1 MAMKSRPT
9 MMKRARERAR
19 AEKQKEKAARRL
31 ERAQQNTE
39 RTSAPDG
46 VDPDIAHIRVG
57 PQPPAEW
64 QLDQETEA
72 EAEDEQSEAT
82 DD

>member
-31 ERAQQNTE
+31 ERAQQNAD
-39 RTSAPDG
+39 RPSAADG
-46 VDPDIAHIRVG
+46 IDPDIAHIRVG
-57 PQPPAEW
+57 PQPPADW
-64 QLDQETEA
+64 QLDEPAET
-72 EAEDEQSEAT
+72 T
-82 DD
+82 DDDTPDE

>member
-31 ERAQQNTE
+31 ERAQQPGD
-39 RTSAPDG
+39 RSSAPDG
-46 VDPDIAHIRVG
+46 VDPDIAHIQAG

-64 QLDQETEA
+64 QIDDAEEKEESET
-72 EAEDEQSEAT
+72 T
-82 DD
+82 DA

>member
-31 ERAQQNTE
+31 ERAQQGSA
-39 RTSAPDG
+39 RTAAPAG
-46 VDPDIAHIRVG
+46 VDPDIAHIQAG
-57 PQPPAEW
+57 PQPLADW
-64 QLDQETEA
+64 QIESD
-72 EAEDEQSEAT
+72 EDEST
-82 DD
+82 TNDH

>member
-31 ERAQQNTE
+31 ERAQQSGDRST
-39 RTSAPDG
+39 APDG
-46 VDPDIAHIRVG
+46 VDPDIAHIQAG

-64 QLDQETEA
+64 QIDEGGEEEESET
-72 EAEDEQSEAT
+72 T
-82 DD
+82 DA

>member
-39 RTSAPDG
+39 RQSTPDG

-57 PQPPAEW
+57 PQPLAEW
-64 QLDQETEA
+64 QLDETVESA
-72 EAEDEQSEAT
+72 DDEAT

>member
-31 ERAQQNTE
+31 ERAQQATT
-39 RTSAPDG
+39 RSAGKDG
-46 VDPDIAHIRVG
+46 TDPDIAHIQAG
-57 PQPPAEW
+57 PQPLADW
-64 QLDQETEA
+64 QLDA
-72 EAEDEQSEAT
+72 EEDGSASP
-82 DD
+82 DK

>member
-31 ERAQQNTE
+31 ERAQQSPS
-39 RTSAPDG
+39 RGDVPAG
-46 VDPDIAHIRVG
+46 VDPDIAHIQAG

-64 QLDQETEA
+64 QIEEEKAAPAD
-72 EAEDEQSEAT
+72 ED
-82 DD
+82 

>member
-31 ERAQQNTE
+31 ERAQHSTG
-39 RTSAPDG
+39 RSSAPDG
-46 VDPDIAHIRVG
+46 VDPDIAHIQAG
-57 PQPPAEW
+57 PQPPADW
-64 QLDQETEA
+64 QVLEDEKAT
-72 EAEDEQSEAT
+72 EAEDETE
-82 DD
+82 

>member
-31 ERAQQNTE
+31 QRAQE
-39 RTSAPDG
+39 AADRTPGAPSAG
-46 VDPDIAHIRVG
+46 IDPDIAHIQAG

-64 QLDQETEA
+64 QIEPEA
-72 EAEDEQSEAT
+72 DTAEDESGSPDE
-82 DD
+82 

>member
-31 ERAQQNTE
+31 ERAQQQPD
-39 RTSAPDG
+39 RTSAPQG
-46 VDPDIAHIRVG
+46 VDPDIAHIKAG
-57 PQPPAEW
+57 PQPLAEW
-64 QLDQETEA
+64 QIEADESTE
-72 EAEDEQSEAT
+72 ESESA

>member
-31 ERAQQNTE
+31 ERAQQAADRPRVPE
-39 RTSAPDG
+39 G
-46 VDPDIAHIRVG
+46 VDPDIAHIQAG

-64 QLDQETEA
+64 QLA
-72 EAEDEQSEAT
+72 EADEDEPSG
-82 DD
+82 DRD

>member
-19 AEKQKEKAARRL
+19 AEKAKEKAARRL
-31 ERAQQNTE
+31 ERAQQSTG
-39 RTSAPDG
+39 RSSAPDG
-46 VDPDIAHIRVG
+46 VDPDIAHIQAG

-64 QLDQETEA
+64 QIL
-72 EAEDEQSEAT
+72 EDEKEEA
-82 DD
+82 DEEDEG